1 MNQIKI
7 VKIYDA
13 SNAHEA
19 GKLIDSLVIMFNCFC
34 ELYDEIS
41 TFNIENDSFLL
52 AGVDPTNDD
61 KPFISRIGQH
71 FLRTQYIAEFEEIEH
86 GE

>member
-1 MNQIKI
+1 MKQLKI

-34 ELYDEIS
+34 ELYDEIC
-41 TFNIENDSFLL
+41 TFDIENDSFLL
-52 AGVDPTNDD
+52 AGIDPTNDEQ
-61 KPFISRIGQH
+61 PFISRVNEH
-71 FLRTQYIAEFEEIEH
+71 FLRTRYIAEFEEI
-86 GE
+86 GDAT